1 MLPDTQQVEPVHP
14 VPPHCAYLA
23 PQAPPDAAL
32 LVVDAAEE
40 VLVDVAS
47 VVEVAGLAVVDVWGL
62 PPPEAPQVKGSGPGI
77 V

>member
-23 PQAPPDAAL
+23 AQAPPDAAL
-32 LVVDAAEE
+32 LVVEAAEE
-40 VLVDVAS
+40 VFVDVVS
-47 VVEVAGLAVVDVWGL
+47 VVEVAGLAVVDVWAL